1 MSIKHSG
8 FLSWVHERNGRLKY
22 KNHAQDCETLTRDQ
36 HPAILPWFLYFG
48 WHPSFRSHGHLA
60 RYAQRPDCCWTSCLS
75 MIFSENQYPLF
86 RIMLSLAHDHLSKI
100 ESPVPGKSC
109 ENARKLRA

>member
-48 WHPSFRSHGHLA
+48 WRPSFRVVRAPCPLCPAAGLLLDVVFEH
-60 RYAQRPDCCWTSCLS
+60 DLS
-75 MIFSENQYPLF
+75 KN
-86 RIMLSLAHDHLSKI
+86 MLLLAHDRLSKI
-100 ESPVPGKSC
+100 ESPVTGKSC